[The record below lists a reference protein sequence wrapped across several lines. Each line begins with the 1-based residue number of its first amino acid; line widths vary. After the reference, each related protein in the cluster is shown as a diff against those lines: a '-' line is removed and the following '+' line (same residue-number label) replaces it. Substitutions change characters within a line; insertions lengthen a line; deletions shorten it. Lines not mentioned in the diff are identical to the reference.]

1 MKIFV
6 FGDSFA
12 ANKNGWVKMIPGD
25 VTNFAENGIGE
36 YKIYKKIMTNLNFDK
51 AIVCHTSPWRVHARI
66 HPIHCDD
73 PNRSNNDF
81 LLNDVEHHSKLNKEM
96 SLVNSYLKKYFDADY
111 QLDIY
116 KLLVK
121 EIMRL
126 KDTINITFHNSE
138 DTELIQ
144 SNFHDIWKTHPGQ
157 INHMS
162 EEGNKIVSE
171 KIQELL

>member
-12 ANKNGWVKMIPGD
+12 ADKNGWVKMIEGD
-25 VTNFAENGIGE
+25 VTNFAENGVGQ

-51 AIVCHTSPWRVHARI
+51 AIVCHTSPWRVHARR

-73 PNRSNNDF
+73 PDRPNNDF
-81 LLNDVEHHSKLNKEM
+81 LLNDVEHYSKLNKEM
-96 SLVNSYLKKYFDADY
+96 SLVDSYLKKYYDVDY

-116 KLLVK
+116 NLFLK
-121 EIMRL
+121 EIMNL
-126 KDTINITFHNSE
+126 KNTINITFHDKE
-138 DTELIQ
+138 DTKLIQ
-144 SNFHDIWKTHPGQ
+144 NNFNEIWKAHPGE

-162 EEGNKIVSE
+162 AEGNKLVSK
-171 KIQELL
+171 KIREFL

>member
-12 ANKNGWVKMIPGD
+12 ANENGWVKTIPGD
-25 VTNFAENGIGE
+25 ITNFAENGIGE

-51 AIVCHTSPWRVHARI
+51 AIVCHTSPWRVHARR
-66 HPIHCDD
+66 HPIHCKD

-81 LLNDVEHHSKLNKEM
+81 LLNDVEHYSKLNNEM
-96 SLVNSYLKKYFDADY
+96 SLVNSYLMKYYDPDY

-121 EIMRL
+121 EIMNL
-126 KDTINITFHNSE
+126 KDTINITFHNRE
-138 DTELIQ
+138 DTDLIQ
-144 SNFHDIWKTHPGQ
+144 TNFNDIWKTHPGE

-162 EEGNKIVSE
+162 AEGNEIISKKV
-171 KIQELL
+171 QELL